1 MNDLEIYFQEN
12 TKRELDKWSQ
22 YFDIYDRHFQRFR
35 DKEIVLLEVGVSHG
49 GSLQMWKNYFGEK
62 AKIYGIEVNPN
73 AKEVEEDQIEIFIG
87 SQTDREFLRSIKQKL
102 PQIDIL
108 IDDGGHTMVQQKVFY
123 EELFE
128 TVTSEGVYLIEDL
141 HTSYWKNYGGGY
153 RNKRS
158 FIEYSKNF
166 IDQLNAFHSRQ
177 GSFRADNFTKTV
189 DSLHFYDSILVIEKK
204 RRTEP
209 ERKITGSQQVINNTE
224 KTSAILL
231 GIEEK
236 KYISASFLERLY
248 YRWRI
253 FLLINEGFVYKALLY
268 KLKELLR

>member
-1 MNDLEIYFQEN
+1 VNDLEIYFQEN

-22 YFDIYDRHFQRFR
+22 YFDIYHRHFQRFR
-35 DKEIVLLEVGVSHG
+35 NKEIVLLEVGVSHG

-87 SQTDREFLRSIKQKL
+87 SQSDRNFLRSIKQKL

-128 TVTSEGVYLIEDL
+128 AVTSEGVYLIEDL

-153 RNKRS
+153 RDKRS
-158 FIEYSKNF
+158 FIEYSKSF

-177 GSFRADNFTKTV
+177 RYFRADNFTRTV

-209 ERKITGSQQVINNTE
+209 ERKVTGSQQVANNFE
-224 KTSAILL
+224 KTSSVLL
-231 GIEEK
+231 GIEEEE
-236 KYISASFLERLY
+236 YISSGFVKRLY

-253 FLLINEGFVYKALLY
+253 FSLINEGFINRAILD
-268 KLKELLR
+268 KLKEWLK